1 MKLKYDKKFFTSLVD
16 ANSNDIVAK
25 KPLYIV
31 INKDEHKELV
41 DTGDSYQL
49 IGTFKICDKAS
60 DKCTLTP
67 FIFQVQIPKNGEI
80 ETNGN
85 EIKISF
91 DPNDVIL
98 KADYKVLESDL
109 QAIRS
114 ILENRIKYFREDI
127 GQQITVLE
135 ELFSG
140 IIGGVPLV
148 YFEIILSELYR
159 CPDDESKPVR
169 LCGGDYKTAKAVDI
183 KRAIHLNGTL
193 GRAISYGYSKEALAT
208 NISSTHQ
215 RKKDS
220 LLSAVTANK

>member
-1 MKLKYDKKFFTSLVD
+1 MKLKYDKNFLTSLVD
-16 ANSNDIVAK
+16 VQPNDIVAK

-31 INKDEHKELV
+31 INKDEHKELL

-49 IGTFKICDKAS
+49 IGTFKICDKS
-60 DKCTLTP
+60 TDKCTLTP
-67 FIFQVQIPKNGEI
+67 FIFQVQIPKNGDI

-91 DPNDVIL
+91 DANDVIM

-114 ILENRIKYFREDI
+114 ILENRIKYFRVDI
-127 GQQITVLE
+127 AQQITVLE

-140 IIGGVPLV
+140 IIGSVPLV
-148 YFEIILSELYR
+148 YFELILSELYR
-159 CPDDESKPVR
+159 CSDDESKAVR
-169 LCGGDYKTAKAVDI
+169 LCGGDYGAAKPVDI

-193 GRAISYGYSKEALAT
+193 NRAISYGYSKEALAT
-208 NISSTHQ
+208 NISSTHVH
-215 RKKDS
+215 KKDS
-220 LLSAVTANK
+220 LLDAVSSKQ